1 MAEVRCRFGLL
12 FIREKIALLK
22 MSLIKLV
29 SAPVFASILGH
40 SKYLSDFQLRN
51 TIVSIPIAL
60 VSHMKVEKV
69 DGGA

>member
-1 MAEVRCRFGLL
+1 
-12 FIREKIALLK
+12 

-51 TIVSIPIAL
+51 TIVSIPIAF